1 MTATNLTKYIVSGR
15 IPGDDD
21 DTVAEVSVEG
31 AESPVD
37 VFIERILYDGDIP
50 DDWKSRPPNI
60 LENRY
65 REWAYI
71 QSVTES
77 SQDSDEESGL
87 TERLSKFASLPP
99 HNPARFKT
107 TDGMDNPRCNN
118 GMRAAFARDAL
129 EKFQQSCQMTEDVD
143 IAAADLIG
151 DLFHLVHASGHQ
163 PLSILESAFDHFLA
177 EAGDLP

>member
-1 MTATNLTKYIVSGR
+1 MAATNLTKYIVSGR

-31 AESPVD
+31 AESPID

-65 REWAYI
+65 GEWAYI

-77 SQDSDEESGL
+77 SQDSDEESWL
-87 TERLSKFASLPP
+87 TESLSKFASLP
-99 HNPARFKT
+99 
-107 TDGMDNPRCNN
+107 
-118 GMRAAFARDAL
+118 
-129 EKFQQSCQMTEDVD
+129 
-143 IAAADLIG
+143 
-151 DLFHLVHASGHQ
+151 
-163 PLSILESAFDHFLA
+163 
-177 EAGDLP
+177 